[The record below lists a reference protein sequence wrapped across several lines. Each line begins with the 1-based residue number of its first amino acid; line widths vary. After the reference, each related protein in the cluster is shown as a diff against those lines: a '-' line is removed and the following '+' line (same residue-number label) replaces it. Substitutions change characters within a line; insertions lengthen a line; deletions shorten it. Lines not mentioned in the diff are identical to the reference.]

1 MFRAKKNYNFN
12 KSNKRKS
19 SFIFNDSNESSLD
32 DCYNIKNNLNHL
44 KVKKSKNVIA
54 LNIKT
59 LPNYIPSM
67 NTKLLKTDNMS
78 NCNNLTIKK
87 NKSNKI
93 IDLNENNKEINKQKN
108 KVKVSKKAKDNID
121 NKKNHSTRV
130 MSKNSIKKN
139 YFNIKNKFFENI
151 VKNNKITTKNKVPIN
166 INKFSFLDLKH
177 KNKAAYINC
186 STPKNRIINKSKIV
200 KFNNLSFDKNIYLN
214 MKLNKKNISKSN
226 SKNNLSTK
234 YSYSKESIRR
244 SEKIIGI
251 LNNSKD
257 FKIKNNFLIISP
269 YSMRSKRTTSSKK
282 KINIINNKRIYSC
295 GQKNKKKNIL
305 LNMSKNKYKNKIQN
319 KIRYKSNGKK
329 NLFEFNISTD
339 YSSSP
344 KRNKTHIIIQRIINP
359 ISLGFFNFTLN
370 NYQKNNIIDK
380 KNSANYNNYN
390 LYKKK
395 MNNNNYKKLLDNIQ
409 KRMKFL
415 INNMDNYIELLKNE
429 K

>member
-1 MFRAKKNYNFN
+1 MFRTKKNYNVN

-59 LPNYIPSM
+59 LPNYISSM
-67 NTKLLKTDNMS
+67 NTKLLKTESIS
-78 NCNNLTIKK
+78 NYNNLTINK

-93 IDLNENNKEINKQKN
+93 IDLNENNNEINKHKN
-108 KVKVSKKAKDNID
+108 KGQVSKKAKDKID

-130 MSKNSIKKN
+130 LMSKNFIKKN

-151 VKNNKITTKNKVPIN
+151 FKNNKIASKNKIPIN

-177 KNKAAYINC
+177 KNKAAYNKC
-186 STPKNRIINKSKIV
+186 STPKNKIINKSKIV
-200 KFNNLSFDKNIYLN
+200 KFNNLSLDNNI
-214 MKLNKKNISKSN
+214 LNKKNISKSI
-226 SKNNLSTK
+226 SKNNISTK
-234 YSYSKESIRR
+234 YSYTKESIRN
-244 SEKIIGI
+244 SAKIIGI

-257 FKIKNNFLIISP
+257 FKLKKNLSIISP
-269 YSMRSKRTTSSKK
+269 YSLRNKRITSSSKK
-282 KINIINNKRIYSC
+282 INNINNKRMYSC

-305 LNMSKNKYKNKIQN
+305 LNMSKNKNKIQN
-319 KIRYKSNGKK
+319 KNRYKSNGKN

-344 KRNKTHIIIQRIINP
+344 KRNKAHIIIQKIINP
-359 ISLGFFNFTLN
+359 ISLGFYNFTLN
-370 NYQKNNIIDK
+370 NYQKNNIIYN
-380 KNSANYNNYN
+380 KNSVQYNNNSN
-390 LYKKK
+390 LYKEK
-395 MNNNNYKKLLDNIQ
+395 MNNNNYKKLLNDIQ

-415 INNMDNYIELLKNE
+415 INNMDNYIELLKN
-429 K
+429 KK

>member
-1 MFRAKKNYNFN
+1 MFRTKKNYNVN

-59 LPNYIPSM
+59 LPNYISSM
-67 NTKLLKTDNMS
+67 NTKLLKTESIS
-78 NCNNLTIKK
+78 NYNNLTINK

-93 IDLNENNKEINKQKN
+93 IDLNENNNEINKHKN
-108 KVKVSKKAKDNID
+108 KGQVSKKAKDKID
-121 NKKNHSTRV
+121 NKKNYSTRV
-130 MSKNSIKKN
+130 LMSKNSIKKN

-151 VKNNKITTKNKVPIN
+151 FKNNKIASKSKIPIN

-177 KNKAAYINC
+177 KNKAAYNKC

-200 KFNNLSFDKNIYLN
+200 KFNNLSLDGNI
-214 MKLNKKNISKSN
+214 LNKKNISKSI
-226 SKNNLSTK
+226 SKNNISTK
-234 YSYSKESIRR
+234 YIYTKESIRN
-244 SEKIIGI
+244 SAKIIGI

-257 FKIKNNFLIISP
+257 FKLKKNLSIISP
-269 YSMRSKRTTSSKK
+269 YSLRNKRITSSSKK
-282 KINIINNKRIYSC
+282 INNINKKRMYSC
-295 GQKNKKKNIL
+295 GQNNKKKNIL
-305 LNMSKNKYKNKIQN
+305 LNMSKNKNKIQN
-319 KIRYKSNGKK
+319 KNRYKSNGKN

-344 KRNKTHIIIQRIINP
+344 KRNKAHIIIQRIINP
-359 ISLGFFNFTLN
+359 ISLGFYNFTLN
-370 NYQKNNIIDK
+370 NYQKNNIIYN
-380 KNSANYNNYN
+380 KNSVQYNNNSN
-390 LYKKK
+390 LYKEK
-395 MNNNNYKKLLDNIQ
+395 MNNNNYKKLLNDIQ

-415 INNMDNYIELLKNE
+415 INNMDNYIELLKN
-429 K
+429 KK

>member
-186 STPKNRIINKSKIV
+186 STPKNRIINKNKIV
-200 KFNNLSFDKNIYLN
+200 KLNNLSFNNNK
-214 MKLNKKNISKSN
+214 KKKKNISKSN
-226 SKNNLSTK
+226 SKNNISIK
-234 YSYSKESIRR
+234 YSYTKDSIRK
-244 SEKIIGI
+244 SEKIIEI

-257 FKIKNNFLIISP
+257 FKLKNNLSIISP
-269 YSMRSKRTTSSKK
+269 YSMRSKRIISSKK
-282 KINIINNKRIYSC
+282 KVNNINNKRIYSC

-305 LNMSKNKYKNKIQN
+305 LNVSKNKYKNKIN
-319 KIRYKSNGKK
+319 KIKYNSNSKN

-344 KRNKTHIIIQRIINP
+344 KRNNANIIIQRIINP
-359 ISLGFFNFTLN
+359 ISLGFFNFSLN
-370 NYQKNNIIDK
+370 NYQKNNIIY
-380 KNSANYNNYN
+380 NNNFVNYNNCN
-390 LYKKK
+390 LYKEK
-395 MNNNNYKKLLDNIQ
+395 MNNNNYKKLLNDIQ

-415 INNMDNYIELLKNE
+415 INNMDNYIELLKN
-429 K
+429 KKNKKK